1 VAEGPRAPCNR
12 GCSFNRGDGGY
23 LPIPTVKGTHV
34 LAHHPPAVRV
44 QVGQRRSRGPGTA
57 ADHPAVQHDQR
68 HGVRTCSSS
77 TWRATPCTRTC
88 GSRPIEELQAD
99 GLETTVAPNARFRE
113 EYAERATSIRHL
125 SDGTHGQDGGWAAGS
140 QPDGQHE
147 FGYLTKPEP
156 LGDEASVPAPDP
168 ALYATYD
175 GDMGKPSGPSLG
187 TENRPGREDHG
198 RDQLSSGQAV
208 TPRV

>member
-1 VAEGPRAPCNR
+1 MLK
-12 GCSFNRGDGGY
+12 FN
-23 LPIPTVKGTHV
+23 L
-34 LAHHPPAVRV
+34 VRDTLH
-44 QVGQRRSRGPGTA
+44 QNLWLQA
-57 ADHPAVQHDQR
+57 
-68 HGVRTCSSS
+68 
-77 TWRATPCTRTC
+77 
-88 GSRPIEELQAD
+88 IEELQAD

-125 SDGTHGQDGGWAAGS
+125 SDGTHGQDGGWASGA

-175 GDMGKPSGPSLG
+175 GAMGNPAA
-187 TENRPGREDHG
+187 RP
-198 RDQLSSGQAV
+198 
-208 TPRV
+208 